1 MSERDRF
8 CTPIGERKANMDLR
22 TAVISVLGGVGACS
36 SELYSEKLKQIATM
50 CQMEVTD
57 IFTWQVREIL
67 KSLPCPLD

>member
-1 MSERDRF
+1 
-8 CTPIGERKANMDLR
+8 MDLR